1 MHVVSCMSA
10 KLAALN
16 RKKYDDGG
24 AVRILK
30 QLSLALLGGLTGYVL
45 WTLFF
50 DYTFLSALASSLIVN
65 RRNEAVLATLLG
77 NENHVI
83 AVMLFIAAMLRT
95 LPASVISGAL
105 VGFLLPR
112 IRFKRTLCY
121 AVLIWPFALYV
132 WAFIGPPPS
141 GLYESNRGVYILQAL
156 AIYALFYIS
165 VFVSFKLFEKEKQ

>member
-10 KLAALN
+10 KLAAFN

-45 WTLFF
+45 WALFF

-65 RRNEAVLATLLG
+65 RRNEAFLATILG
-77 NENHVI
+77 NENHII
-83 AVMLFIAAMLRT
+83 AVMLFFAAMLRT

-105 VGFLLPR
+105 MGFLLPQ

-121 AVLIWPFALYV
+121 AVLIWPFALYA
-132 WAFIGPPPS
+132 WAFIG
-141 GLYESNRGVYILQAL
+141 GLYESNRGVYMLQAL
-156 AIYALFYIS
+156 AIYALFYVS
-165 VFVSFKLFEKEKQ
+165 VFVSFKLFKKEKQ